1 MFKNLKLSTT
11 ITVTSSIAVTFCM
24 VLLFITVKASFS
36 SVIENTAMNNMKT
49 SLEAKECIIDEYI
62 SSSEAQLISY
72 SNAPCIK
79 KLLKNPDNKKL
90 QKEVQQYT
98 MNYYKGLNQWE
109 GLYLSQWDTCV
120 LAHSTETALGM
131 RFREGEKLKELQDA
145 LLSSDGLY
153 NIGIVVSPTTGALT
167 LSIYCPIYDDDGKTP
182 LGFVGGGP
190 VADTLKKVLDSL
202 RVEGLKN
209 ANYSLINTSNKMYI
223 FNENAD
229 LVGKQIEDKTT
240 LSLLDKITEN
250 QKSNYDTVKYTG
262 SDKKAYIAAYKLL
275 SERGWA
281 LILSDSEN
289 EVFAELVKNMRT
301 LGLICIVSC
310 FIIILLT
317 WCTVKYNM
325 KPLKVIENAIMTLK
339 DLNLTPSKELDI
351 YKERKNEVGHISRSI
366 DSLYITFREIIST
379 LDECSSSL
387 NNSSGVM
394 TDASHTLV
402 TYCETNSATTQE
414 LAASINVTNSAI
426 DEVCKQIRQLTDL
439 IADLETKVR
448 TGNSESNSLI
458 TTSTHMKDVAYN
470 SLKTSEIKME
480 ENRKNIEETLVDLR
494 SLTKIN
500 DMVSQILEIT
510 DQTNLLSLN
519 ASIEAARA
527 GEAGKG
533 FAVVASEIGNL
544 ANISSQTASQIQTIC
559 SATNQNIEKIQS
571 CFQDILSFM
580 EQDVTTEFNEFVK
593 ISDDSN
599 KAVELIHTIIQE
611 INVVTAAFGQSLSDI
626 QKQVDTVQTASME
639 NEHGVDDI
647 VKKIET
653 TNLTAE
659 SLNQIVNTNQS
670 NSKSLREIIEQF
682 HE

>member
-1 MFKNLKLSTT
+1 MFKNWKLSTT

-98 MNYYKGLNQWE
+98 MNYYKGLNHWE

-120 LAHSTETALGM
+120 LAHSTESALGM

-190 VADTLKKVLDSL
+190 VADTLKTVLDSL

-209 ANYSLINTSNKMYI
+209 ANYSLINISNKMYI
-223 FNENAD
+223 FNENTD
-229 LVGKQIEDKTT
+229 LVGKQIEDKNT

-262 SDKKAYIAAYKLL
+262 SDKKVYIAAYKLL

-310 FIIILLT
+310 LIIILLT

-366 DSLYITFREIIST
+366 DSLYTTFREIIST

-544 ANISSQTASQIQTIC
+544 ANSSSQTASQIQTIC
-559 SATNQNIEKIQS
+559 NTTNQNIEKIQS

-580 EQDVTTEFNEFVK
+580 EQDVATEFNEFVK
-593 ISDDSN
+593 ISDESN
-599 KAVELIHTIIQE
+599 KAVELIHTVIQE
-611 INVVTAAFGQSLSDI
+611 INAATTTFGQSLTAI
-626 QKQVDTVQTASME
+626 QKQVDTVQSASLE
-639 NEHGVDDI
+639 NEQGVDDI
-647 VKKIET
+647 VNKIEN
-653 TNLTAE
+653 TNRTAE
-659 SLNQIVNTNQS
+659 SLNDIVNTNQ
-670 NSKSLREIIEQF
+670 NNAQSLREIIEQF
-682 HE
+682 HA

>member
-79 KLLKNPDNKKL
+79 KLLKNPDNKNL

-626 QKQVDTVQTASME
+626 QKQVNTVQTASME

>member
-79 KLLKNPDNKKL
+79 KLLKNPDNKNL

-325 KPLKVIENAIMTLK
+325 KPLKVIENAIVALK

-351 YKERKNEVGHISRSI
+351 YKERKNEVGHISKSI
-366 DSLYITFREIIST
+366 DSLYITFRDIILT
-379 LDECSSSL
+379 LDECSGSL
-387 NNSSGVM
+387 HNSSGVM
-394 TDASHTLV
+394 TDAAQTLV
-402 TYCETNSATTQE
+402 TYGETNYATTQE
-414 LAASINVTNSAI
+414 LAASINITNSAI
-426 DEVCKQIRQLTDL
+426 DEVCNEISQLTHL
-439 IADLETKVR
+439 VTDLETKVN

-500 DMVSQILEIT
+500 DMVSQILDIT

-544 ANISSQTASQIQTIC
+544 ANSSSQTASQIQTIC
-559 SATNQNIEKIQS
+559 NTTNQNIEKIQS

-580 EQDVTTEFNEFVK
+580 EQDVATEFNEFVK
-593 ISDDSN
+593 ISDESN
-599 KAVELIHTIIQE
+599 KAVELIHTIIEE
-611 INVVTAAFGQSLSDI
+611 INVAAAAFGRSLSAI
-626 QKQVDTVQTASME
+626 QKQVDTLQSASME

-647 VKKIET
+647 VKKIEK

-659 SLNQIVNTNQS
+659 TLNQIVNTNQK
-670 NSKSLREIIEQF
+670 NATSLRKIIDQF
-682 HE
+682 TE